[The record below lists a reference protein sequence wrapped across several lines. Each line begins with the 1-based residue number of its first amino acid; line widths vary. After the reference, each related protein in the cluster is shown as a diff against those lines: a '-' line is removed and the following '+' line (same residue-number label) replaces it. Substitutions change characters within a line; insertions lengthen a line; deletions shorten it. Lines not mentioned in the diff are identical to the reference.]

1 MPKINVY
8 VPDDLLSAVR
18 DAQVPVSA
26 VCQRALERA
35 VRDVSAL
42 RATDRAPGEEELP
55 KSSTF
60 ARFTPRARTSLTLA
74 ADIARA
80 VPHSYVGTEHVL
92 LGVLDEGGN
101 LAIKVLE
108 ALDIELA
115 DLRAEL
121 VASMGPP
128 TERVEGHLPFTVL
141 AKEAL
146 EATTKEAIGMLHN
159 YVGCEHVLL
168 GLLATE
174 KGLASEVLRR
184 MGVELVTT
192 RRAVTTSLAGFVHAQ
207 QTVQSKPAESFTP
220 TSTTDAE
227 GDVLQRILDRLDAI
241 ERRLP
246 D

>member
-8 VPDDLLSAVR
+8 LPDDLAAAVR

-26 VCQRALERA
+26 VCLRALERA
-35 VRDVSAL
+35 VRDVCSL
-42 RATDRAPGEEELP
+42 RASDQAPGEEFP
-55 KSSTF
+55 KSGTV
-60 ARFTPRARTSLTLA
+60 ARFTPRARTARNLA
-74 ADIARA
+74 AEIARA
-80 VPHSYVGTEHVL
+80 VPHSSVGTEHVL
-92 LGVLDEGGN
+92 LGILDEGGN

-128 TERVEGHLPFTVL
+128 TVAVEGHLPFTAL
-141 AKEAL
+141 AKQAL
-146 EATTKEAIGMLHN
+146 EATTKESIGMLHN
-159 YVGCEHVLL
+159 YVGCEHLLL

-192 RRAVTTSLAGFVHAQ
+192 RRTVITTLVGFVHAQ
-207 QTVQSKPAESFTP
+207 QNAPAKPSAP
-220 TSTTDAE
+220 PAADGDA
-227 GDVLQRILDRLDAI
+227 LQQILQRLDAI
-241 ERRLP
+241 EKRLP
-246 D
+246 G